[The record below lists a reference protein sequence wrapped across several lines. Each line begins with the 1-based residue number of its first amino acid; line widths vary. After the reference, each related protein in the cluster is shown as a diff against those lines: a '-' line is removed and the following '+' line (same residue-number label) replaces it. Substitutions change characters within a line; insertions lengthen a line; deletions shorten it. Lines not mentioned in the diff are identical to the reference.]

1 VNTFVRFL
9 YEFLSQFFSGLIGI
23 FKGLFDGIVKMFD
36 IPAYIKIIQYYK
48 SDFKVSEWIMVF
60 IAVLVMIL
68 VLGLII
74 ALIIYLIRK
83 YIRIRKSLVDQESL
97 LQEIAD
103 LNNQVAKL
111 VQEKEDI
118 LAMKVSQLGLKP
130 GEENTVEAD

>member
-1 VNTFVRFL
+1 MNTFVRFL

-103 LNNQVAKL
+103 LNKYNTITQKTSLYKTAPN
-111 VQEKEDI
+111 I
-118 LAMKVSQLGLKP
+118 RCNVSQ
-130 GEENTVEAD
+130 